1 MFDLI
6 VLLRATTLR
15 KHVGRRHWHGTNSPI
30 RKKLGISHLT
40 PFNKFK
46 SFSFL
51 SQITIKHTLSKDKLY
66 KYVVNISLIA
76 TKSMKNVAKGSL
88 INMKIVLPNTFNLQS
103 KFWIEA
109 SFIPIGYG

>member
-1 MFDLI
+1 M
-6 VLLRATTLR
+6 
-15 KHVGRRHWHGTNSPI
+15 
-30 RKKLGISHLT
+30 
-40 PFNKFK
+40 
-46 SFSFL
+46 
-51 SQITIKHTLSKDKLY
+51 Y

-76 TKSMKNVAKGSL
+76 TKSMTNVAKGSL